1 MPQKLVTDGPPG
13 CETANAQ
20 DFPQDFLDSQ
30 VERRILYWVVVF
42 HVLIGGGNIKIML
55 LFDIL

>member
-1 MPQKLVTDGPPG
+1 MPQKLVTDAPPG
-13 CETANAQ
+13 CEAVNTQ

-30 VERRILYWVVVF
+30 VETRILYWAVVF
-42 HVLIGGGNIKIML
+42 HVLIGGGNIEITL